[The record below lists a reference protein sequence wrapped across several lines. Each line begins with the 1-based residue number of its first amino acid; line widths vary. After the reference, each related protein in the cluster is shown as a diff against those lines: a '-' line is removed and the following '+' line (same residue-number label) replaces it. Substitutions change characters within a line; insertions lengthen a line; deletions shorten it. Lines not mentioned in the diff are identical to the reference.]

1 MKLFFYFLMSLFVT
15 TEISAQDVHF
25 HLNVNEAMPINSP
38 LKGMHR
44 YWYNDSTGINL
55 GGVGLG
61 ISLDEVFYNKYS
73 VKYQANFSTNK
84 FYDESILFTNIQ
96 GNRLTEKIG
105 KTTNFNFTFHSIVY
119 SGLKKEKGFLF
130 GIGAGIRYNISSKS
144 YYGESNIIGQ
154 DVSLN
159 FDNESTKLL
168 VLMVPLEIR
177 YYTQRLNFAL
187 RTEIDVT
194 RTSHL
199 DRLKKERFIT
209 LNFEVGY
216 QIQTKKSNKN

>member
-1 MKLFFYFLMSLFVT
+1 MKLFFYLLMSLFVT
-15 TEISAQDVHF
+15 TEISAQVVHL
-25 HLNVNEAMPINSP
+25 HLNINEAMPINSP
-38 LKGMHR
+38 SKGIHR

-61 ISLDEVFYNKYS
+61 ISLDEVFNNKYS

-84 FYDESILFTNIQ
+84 FYDESIQFTDIQ
-96 GNRLTEKIG
+96 GNKLTEKIG
-105 KTTNFNFTFHSIVY
+105 ETTNLNFTFHSIVY

-130 GIGAGIRYNISSKS
+130 GIGAGLKYHISSKS
-144 YYGESNIIGQ
+144 DYGDSNIFGL
-154 DVSLN
+154 DVSFN
-159 FDNESTKLL
+159 FDNESTKIL

-194 RTSHL
+194 KTSHL
-199 DRLKKERFIT
+199 ESLKKERFIT

-216 QIQTKKSNKN
+216 QIQTQKSKKN